1 MDPLPPLLKLI
12 WPFIQIIANFI
23 CVFLPYDY
31 MEMIETGVQRS
42 GVSCL
47 ACLALACVLLLSACS
62 ATSLKRNGRSAD
74 DVKATALR
82 AEQSYAN
89 AEWATAA
96 DAYAVLVK
104 EMPQDTNLWFRY
116 ANALARSDQPDQAV
130 AAYREV
136 VVRDAHS
143 SKAWF
148 NMGIV
153 QLRQAANSFSRMGS
167 NVTAEDPMRSQGE
180 QVYGEIMKILGD
192 DSGAKAAGPATGAT
206 VKAKSGPVAPTLP
219 SGVESLT
226 PPVTEHDAGGGA
238 RH

>member
-1 MDPLPPLLKLI
+1 
-12 WPFIQIIANFI
+12 
-23 CVFLPYDY
+23 
-31 MEMIETGVQRS
+31 MIRHVWLT
-42 GVSCL
+42 L
-47 ACLALACVLLLSACS
+47 ACALLLSACS
-62 ATSLKRNGRSAD
+62 STSHKLGGRSAD
-74 DVKATALR
+74 EVKATASR

-136 VVRDAHS
+136 VVRDAHF

-167 NVTAEDPMRSQGE
+167 NVSAEDPLRGQGE
-180 QVYGEIMKILGD
+180 QVYGAIMQILGD
-192 DSGAKAAGPATGAT
+192 DSGAKAAGQATDGTA
-206 VKAKSGPVAPTLP
+206 KAKPGPVAPTLP
-219 SGVESLT
+219 SAVESLT
-226 PPVTEHDAGGGA
+226 PPVSEHDAGGGA
-238 RH
+238 SH